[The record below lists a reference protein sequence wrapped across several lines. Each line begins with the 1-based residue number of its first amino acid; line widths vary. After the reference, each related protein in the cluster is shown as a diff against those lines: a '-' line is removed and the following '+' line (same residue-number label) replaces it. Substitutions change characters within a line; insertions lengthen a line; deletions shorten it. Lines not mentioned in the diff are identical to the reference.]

1 MRPMFTCI
9 TPPVQNSSC
18 HQALTLQAREVL
30 APYLPAEARQQT
42 SPYSEGG
49 ALYAL
54 GLIHASHGQPVV
66 DFISTSLSNARNQ
79 VVQHGACLGLGLAA
93 QGTDDPVIYEK
104 LKGMLTCAH

>member
-1 MRPMFTCI
+1 MHS
-9 TPPVQNSSC
+9 V
-18 HQALTLQAREVL
+18 LQAREVL
-30 APYLPAEARQQT
+30 APYLPSAESRQQT
-42 SPYSEGG
+42 SPYSQGG

-66 DFISTSLSNARNQ
+66 DFISTSLSNARSQ

-104 LKGMLTCAH
+104 LKGVIACAM